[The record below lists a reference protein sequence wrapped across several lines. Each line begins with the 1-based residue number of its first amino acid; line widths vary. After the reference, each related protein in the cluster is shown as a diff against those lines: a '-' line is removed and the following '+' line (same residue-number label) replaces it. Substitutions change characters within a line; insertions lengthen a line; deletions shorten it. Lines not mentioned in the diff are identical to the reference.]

1 MRLVS
6 NVLVGP
12 HMAKVFA
19 WIAAAVTIAG
29 CATPAPTPPDVGMLT
44 AAGFKIIAATTTQ
57 QREHMRTL
65 TPGQITAWQ
74 RNGREFFIYPDVA
87 ASRLYVGTPKEYQAF
102 QRLQP
107 GAAPNVPAQLA
118 TQRSADMASYTKQD
132 VAIQRDNTRDLNDPY
147 YFWPDFFA
155 LDW

>member
-1 MRLVS
+1 MKHVS
-6 NVLVGP
+6 SVLAGQYLARVL
-12 HMAKVFA
+12 A
-19 WIAAAVTIAG
+19 WVAAAAVIAG
-29 CATPAPTPPDVGMLT
+29 CATPAPPPPDVSSLA
-44 AAGFKIIAATTTQ
+44 AAGFKILAATTTQ
-57 QREHMRTL
+57 QREHLQTL

-87 ASRLYVGTPKEYQAF
+87 ASRLYVGTPKEYQAY
-102 QRLQP
+102 QKLQP
-107 GAAPNVPAQLA
+107 GSAPNVPAQLA
-118 TQRSADMASYTKQD
+118 AQRSADLASYTKQD